1 MAKYYDWEKTLSYDA
16 DVTMVIGNRGIGKTF
31 GLRMQCIDDHI
42 KHGYRFVEICRFK
55 NELGGLTEGYFGRLE
70 RQPKYRDKYVF
81 KTDTRYGYIAEKPEE
96 DEKPK
101 WRIICYF
108 MAMSNAQLL
117 KKRTYDK
124 VKRLIF
130 DEAVLEKSD
139 RFHHYLPNEFG
150 ILANIVDTVSRER
163 KDTKS
168 IKPRVYLLGNACDL
182 VNPYFVAYGVG
193 TNVKHGYSW
202 HGGKTFLLH
211 YVTDSE
217 YAAEKR
223 TGTVAGRMLAGTE
236 AGKIA
241 IDNEFVTLT
250 NDFVAKKPKRA
261 SFSYGIVIN
270 DKRFG
275 VWLDSTEGLYYVT
288 SNFPNNAQPI
298 YALTASDMRINYVQA
313 SRFNNLI
320 RVFSDAYYFG
330 IIRYATPQVK
340 MDFMEVLSMFGIK

>member
-1 MAKYYDWEKTLSYDA
+1 MARYYDWERTLSYDA

-70 RQPKYRDKYVF
+70 RQPKYRDMYVF

-96 DEKPK
+96 GEKPK

-124 VKRLIF
+124 VKRNIF
-130 DEAVLEKSD
+130 DDAVLEKSD

-163 KDTKS
+163 KDTRS

-182 VNPYFVAYGVG
+182 VNPYFVHYGVG
-193 TNVKHGYSW
+193 TNVKHGYGW
-202 HGGKTFLLH
+202 YGGKTFLLH
-211 YVTDSE
+211 YVTDAE

-223 TGTVAGRMLAGTE
+223 TGTVAGRMLAGSN

-250 NDFVAKKPKRA
+250 NDFVEKKPKRA

-288 SNFPNNAQPI
+288 SSFPNNARPI
-298 YALTASDMRINYVQA
+298 YALTASDMRVNYVQA